1 MKKANKVMI
10 IDDEKT
16 FIIPLE
22 IGLKRMGIEVISFTN
37 PEEAVEYL
45 KNNKVDVLLT
55 DYHMEPG
62 INGDEVIHRVREF
75 N

>member
-1 MKKANKVMI
+1 MEKANKVMI

-37 PEEAVEYL
+37 PEEAV
-45 KNNKVDVLLT
+45 
-55 DYHMEPG
+55 
-62 INGDEVIHRVREF
+62 
-75 N
+75 